1 MVPRDLR
8 GHGVRAGIASLSY
21 VLVAFRNDTEHVKRL
36 AKALFES
43 GAARNIP
50 TEVIV
55 VSNDESGGEQY
66 DGVDLVH
73 GHGNVGFAAGIG
85 LGVKAATGEYVVLV
99 NPDCEPDVDEFV
111 RFVDHASLERRIN
124 MPLLYDGA
132 GKFDYMPY
140 ENWTFTLDRTVSAV
154 LCKRRLLTSVERE
167 IPRYA
172 KISGAY
178 VGMPRSV
185 ALELDC
191 PFDDAYFLYAED
203 RDMTDRARKLGIPL
217 RLLPDVRIT
226 HIGGESG
233 KSVSG
238 LVERC
243 KADGSLRVA
252 YRRLG
257 RVGAVLFA
265 SDLLAVDAVK
275 RVLRR
280 HSPLSDH
287 RWAVQRWFRAGFQDP
302 GRPELAAITGQ
313 TDD

>member
-8 GHGVRAGIASLSY
+8 GHGVTAAISSLSY
-21 VLVAFRNDTEHVKRL
+21 VLVTFRNDAEHVQRL

-43 GAARNIP
+43 GAVRNVP
-50 TEVIV
+50 TQVVV
-55 VSNDESGGEQY
+55 VSNDESGAEQY
-66 DGVDLVH
+66 TGVDLVH

-99 NPDCEPDVDEFV
+99 NPDCEPDVEQFG

-124 MPLLYDGA
+124 MPLLYDGERT
-132 GKFDYMPY
+132 FDYMPY
-140 ENWTFTLDRTVSAV
+140 ENWTFTVDRTVSAV
-154 LCKRRLLTSVERE
+154 LCKRRLLRSVERE

-185 ALELDC
+185 AFELNC

-203 RDMTDRARKLGIPL
+203 RDMTDRARRLGIPL

-226 HIGGESG
+226 HVGGESG

-252 YRRLG
+252 YRRFG

-265 SDLLAVDAVK
+265 ADLLAVDVVK

-280 HSPLSDH
+280 HAPLADH
-287 RWAVQRWFRAGFQDP
+287 RWAVQRWLRTGFQDP
-302 GRPELAAITGQ
+302 GRPELAAIIG
-313 TDD
+313 